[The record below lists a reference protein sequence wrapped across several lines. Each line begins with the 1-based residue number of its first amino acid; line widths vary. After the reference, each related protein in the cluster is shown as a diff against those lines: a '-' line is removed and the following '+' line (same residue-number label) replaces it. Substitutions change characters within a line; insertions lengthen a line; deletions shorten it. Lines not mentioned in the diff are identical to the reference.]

1 MIQSLAVEWLDE
13 FYHILLALI
22 LDLLLLH
29 PQVVVILEV
38 CVHDY
43 LVQMADYADMSIG
56 LDIVVCPLL
65 QLTLS
70 NIYLRFVHY
79 LHKQTMVLIKTV
91 EFSILCIFD
100 QLEDIFTLLD
110 NLFFFLSGHI
120 GAQNL
125 TNDLT
130 VKNLLEFVDRILMFR
145 AIF

>member
-29 PQVVVILEV
+29 PQVVIVLEV

-43 LVQMADYADMSIG
+43 LVQMTNYSDMSIG
-56 LDIVVCPLL
+56 LDIVVSPLL

-79 LHKQTMVLIKTV
+79 LHKQTVVLIKTV

-100 QLEDIFTLLD
+100 QL
-110 NLFFFLSGHI
+110 
-120 GAQNL
+120 
-125 TNDLT
+125 
-130 VKNLLEFVDRILMFR
+130 
-145 AIF
+145 